1 MKVNTITSMHTQLPL
16 DYYSMPFCEPDGGPK
31 KASENLG
38 EFITGNKIQ
47 SSPYHLYM
55 LLENFCSVLCQKTL
69 TAAQAKTL
77 KKGEVDCVEW
87 GGQDSSALGGCYI
100 FLLLVPLI
108 LLFLSWPSANL
119 FFRRS
124 SPPQPLST
132 SITTTG
138 SLTTCPVPWW
148 STTRI

>member
-69 TAAQAKTL
+69 TAKQAKTL
-77 KKGEVDCVEW
+77 KQGEWVGW
-87 GGQDSSALGGCYI
+87 GAARGG
-100 FLLLVPLI
+100 
-108 LLFLSWPSANL
+108 WA
-119 FFRRS
+119 R
-124 SPPQPLST
+124 
-132 SITTTG
+132 
-138 SLTTCPVPWW
+138 
-148 STTRI
+148 

>member
-1 MKVNTITSMHTQLPL
+1 MLVSESHTLLITPPPPRKQPGVDPKTFAENAPVEMKVNTITSMHTQLPL

-77 KKGEVDCVEW
+77 KKGEVDCVE
-87 GGQDSSALGGCYI
+87 
-100 FLLLVPLI
+100 
-108 LLFLSWPSANL
+108 
-119 FFRRS
+119 
-124 SPPQPLST
+124 
-132 SITTTG
+132 
-138 SLTTCPVPWW
+138 
-148 STTRI
+148 